1 MLKIIA
7 AIDEENGIGID
18 GQLPWDLPSDLKRFK
33 ELTIDSTVIMGR
45 NTLES
50 IGKPLERRLNIVI
63 SHSDGLSISG
73 TSTSPLV
80 HVKTIEQALKLAKND
95 AWIIGGETIYNQFID
110 FSAELWITHI
120 QGKFNCNKFFP
131 KIDEAI
137 WDKQLIKTKQEN
149 NLTYAYSKYSR
160 KNSL

>member
-50 IGKPLERRLNIVI
+50 IGRPLERRLNIVI

-80 HVKTIEQALKLAKND
+80 HVKTIKQALKLAKND

-137 WDKQLIKTKQEN
+137 WEKQLIKTKQDN
-149 NLTYAYSKYSR
+149 GLTYAYSKYTR